1 MTVLF
6 YGNALQH
13 TGGEQS
19 FTAQESTS
27 VRTLIDELGAHFGQG
42 FKDFLLGE
50 ETCLILV
57 NGKGLMPTGGIETAL
72 SPGDKIEVLPFVE
85 AG

>member
-6 YGNALQH
+6 YGNALGH

-19 FTAQESTS
+19 FAVEDSAS
-27 VRTLIDELGAHFGQG
+27 VRSLIDTLGDHFGQG
-42 FKDFLLGE
+42 LKDFLLGD

-57 NGKGLMPTGGIETAL
+57 NGKGLMPTGGINTPL
-72 SPGDKIEVLPFVE
+72 SLGDRIEVLPFVE

>member
-6 YGNALQH
+6 YGDAIKHAKGAESFAAL
-13 TGGEQS
+13 G
-19 FTAQESTS
+19 STS
-27 VRTLIDELGAHFGQG
+27 VRGLIDELGAHFGQA
-42 FKDFLLGE
+42 FKDFLLGD

-57 NGKGLMPTGGIETAL
+57 NGKGLMPTGGIDTPL
-72 SPGDKIEVLPFVE
+72 SPGDRIEILPFVE

>member
-6 YGNALQH
+6 YGDALLH
-13 TGGEQS
+13 TKGEQS
-19 FTAQESTS
+19 FTSEDSAS
-27 VRTLIDELGAHFGQG
+27 VRSLIDALGAHFGQG
-42 FKDFLLGE
+42 LKDFLLGD

-57 NGKGLMPTGGIETAL
+57 NGKGLMPTGGLDTPLASGNRVEI
-72 SPGDKIEVLPFVE
+72 LPFVE